1 MGTTTNGITYPD
13 PSGVP
18 SRNALQGLATSVD
31 AAVFTD
37 TGWLTLANQGTGG
50 LSRYRVKQGVVYVQL
65 NVTISISSGATTT
78 VVTAASGLPAAY
90 RPSAVVFSGAAGPAA
105 LGYFQVN
112 ADGSI
117 SAHAT
122 TGALTVV
129 TGTAS
134 YPVG

>member
-1 MGTTTNGITYPD
+1 MATFTAGTVLTAALL
-13 PSGVP
+13 
-18 SRNALQGLATSVD
+18 NAQIN
-31 AAVFTD
+31 D
-37 TGWLTLANQGTGG
+37 TGWVTMTNAGTAGTA
-50 LSRYRVKQGVVYVQL
+50 RYRVEDDVVYVQL

-90 RPSAVVFSGAAGPAA
+90 RPSAAVFSGAVSPAA

-129 TGTAS
+129 VGTIS
-134 YPVG
+134 YPIG